1 MSSTARA
8 GSACRDTPPA
18 VDTLQVVVMGVSGCG
33 KSTIARELAT
43 TLGVEFVEGD
53 ELHPPANVQRM
64 AAGIP
69 LTDHD
74 RRDWLA
80 AIGQR
85 LGAAHEA
92 GRGVIVAC
100 SALKRRYRD
109 ELRHRAPGLKLIHL
123 HGDAPLLAERLESRS
138 GHYMPPSLLP
148 SQLQALELPGP
159 DEDALVLDI
168 RMPPARLVQQAL
180 VGLASAVRGDAA

>member
-1 MSSTARA
+1 
-8 GSACRDTPPA
+8 

-33 KSTIARELAT
+33 KSTIARALAQ

-53 ELHPPANVQRM
+53 ELHPPVNVQRM

-80 AIGQR
+80 AIGER
-85 LGAAHEA
+85 LGTAHDA
-92 GRGVIVAC
+92 GRGMVVAC

-109 ELRHRAPGLKLIHL
+109 ELRRRAPGLRLIHL
-123 HGDAPLLAERLESRS
+123 HGDAPLLAERLARRS

-148 SQLQALELPGP
+148 SQLQALELP
-159 DEDALVLDI
+159 DLEEDALVLDI
-168 RMPPARLVQQAL
+168 RMPPTRIVQQAL
-180 VGLASAVRGDAA
+180 VGLAAAAGGAAA